1 MNRLPRFSFA
11 DYARLLGQFHDSGY
25 EMQPVSTLLNESQ
38 APVIYLRH
46 DIDFFPQPALE
57 IAQLE
62 SNVGGRATYYFL
74 LSGPYNLFAAENR
87 AVLRTLVAL
96 GHEVGLHYD
105 LQTYPEEPA
114 AARQQLE
121 FEADILGELCG
132 TAISTISLHQPHK
145 NARDP
150 FRGLDRY
157 VNPHDARDRRALTYV
172 SDSCRAWRDET
183 LLQCFGQQRP
193 NRVLFLTHPE
203 SWMDGAVQN
212 RLEYLE
218 NVVIPHARRPV
229 ETYYHDDV
237 RKIWLEHAG
246 GKAHDARMGLA
257 GSHMSAHGGA
267 SA

>member
-1 MNRLPRFSFA
+1 MNRLPSFSFA
-11 DYARLLGQFHDSGY
+11 DYARLLGQFRDSGY
-25 EMQPVSTLLNESQ
+25 EMQPVGTLLNESQ

-57 IAQLE
+57 MGQVE

-74 LSGPYNLFAAENR
+74 LGGPYNLFAAENR
-87 AVLRTLVAL
+87 AALRALIAL

-105 LQTYPEEPA
+105 LQTYPEDPA
-114 AARQQLE
+114 AARRQLE
-121 FEADILGELCG
+121 FEAGILGELCG

-145 NARDP
+145 NAHDP
-150 FRGLDRY
+150 FRGLDSY
-157 VNPHDARDRRALTYV
+157 VNPHDARDQRPLTYV

-193 NRVLFLTHPE
+193 KRVLFLTHPE

-229 ETYYHDDV
+229 ETYYHNDV

-246 GKAHDARMGLA
+246 GKAHDARMSLA
-257 GSHMSAHGGA
+257 GSHMPAHGGA
-267 SA
+267 PA